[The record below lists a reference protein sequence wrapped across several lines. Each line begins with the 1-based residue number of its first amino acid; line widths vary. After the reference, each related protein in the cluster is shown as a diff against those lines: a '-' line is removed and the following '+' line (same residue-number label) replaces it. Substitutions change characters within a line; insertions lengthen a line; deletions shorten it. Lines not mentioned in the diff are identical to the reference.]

1 MEKVIEFIKRE
12 TLITQGDD
20 ITAGISGGADSVY
33 LLRVLCRLRE
43 KMDIRI
49 QAVHVNHQIRREAA
63 ADQKFVEDLCR
74 KLHVPCSVVSV
85 DVPARAREEKLSLEE
100 AGRKVR
106 YEAFYRAVKGKK
118 NGKIAVAHHQNDQAE
133 TFLFRVARGTGLEG
147 AGAMKPADFPLIRPL
162 LCMQKQEIIEAL
174 ETMGQDWVEDAS
186 NEDTAYA
193 RNQIRCHVIPP
204 LEEVNPRAVAHIASL
219 TEDLQEAGAFLE
231 KEIRNA
237 CQKVVEKQE
246 NRRKISVTGLK
257 RQDLWM
263 QKQIIKRTLE
273 EEAGKKKDIEKRH
286 VQQVLELADKETGKR
301 ISLPYKLTAEKSY
314 QELYIGREEKQKKGV
329 RKGRLVQEKLK
340 DLLNITEKDCIK
352 IIDYDRIEKGI
363 RLRCREPGDFF
374 TFGPEE
380 KKKSLNRYFI
390 DEKIP
395 RHLRDQIP
403 LAADGNHIVWIIGRR
418 VSSHYKVSDT
428 TTHYLKLEFKREGDE
443 AYAEDQRIDF

>member
-231 KEIRNA
+231 NLFPAGTSAVAEPADRGLPP
-237 CQKVVEKQE
+237 
-246 NRRKISVTGLK
+246 SVP
-257 RQDLWM
+257 
-263 QKQIIKRTLE
+263 
-273 EEAGKKKDIEKRH
+273 
-286 VQQVLELADKETGKR
+286 VLE
-301 ISLPYKLTAEKSY
+301 
-314 QELYIGREEKQKKGV
+314 Q
-329 RKGRLVQEKLK
+329 
-340 DLLNITEKDCIK
+340 
-352 IIDYDRIEKGI
+352 
-363 RLRCREPGDFF
+363 
-374 TFGPEE
+374 
-380 KKKSLNRYFI
+380 
-390 DEKIP
+390 
-395 RHLRDQIP
+395 
-403 LAADGNHIVWIIGRR
+403 
-418 VSSHYKVSDT
+418 
-428 TTHYLKLEFKREGDE
+428 
-443 AYAEDQRIDF
+443 